1 MIKLSDNYIGNL
13 LEIEGMIKS
22 LVDLLSFPGSEFLN
36 QDILERNLTNLNTI
50 HSNEFHIL
58 KFIDI
63 IKYFNSYEL
72 QALMIEYAR
81 LFVGPYQVI
90 APPYGSY
97 YLEEGRLMGDSTI
110 EVNKFYENAG
120 LAINESFKDLPDH
133 IIAELEFLLFLIHNE
148 KNFLAKEDFDNHQI
162 ILQMRV
168 AFFNN
173 YVNKWLNK
181 FSYRVIENTKSDFY
195 KSVAE
200 YLLLVVELINMR
212 NKELNI

>member
-1 MIKLSDNYIGNL
+1 MIKLSDNYYGNL

-36 QDILERNLTNLNTI
+36 QDILERNLNNLNTI
-50 HSNEFHIL
+50 HSNELHIQ
-58 KFIDI
+58 KFNDI
-63 IKYFNSYEL
+63 IKNYNSYEL
-72 QALMIEYAR
+72 QTLMIEYAR

-97 YLEEGRLMGDSTI
+97 YLEDGRLMGDSTI
-110 EVNKFYENAG
+110 EVNQFYEKAG

-148 KNFLAKEDFDNHQI
+148 KDFLSKDDYDKFQI

-168 AFFNN
+168 EFFNI

-181 FSYRVIENTKSDFY
+181 FSYRIIENTNSAFY
-195 KSVAE
+195 KAVAE
-200 YLLLVVELINMR
+200 YLLSVVELINIR